1 MASYKTLSE
10 RGPLETDS
18 LNPHALISFRAIVG
32 GLLVAMFTFIGLVG
46 LGLAFGGMELGQ
58 ETTAQS
64 AGIFTGVWFIV
75 SVLLSLFVGS
85 YFAARVSKF
94 RTGRIG
100 SLQGLVIAALF
111 IGFFMYQTFMAIG
124 AAGSGVAAVVG
135 RSGSMI
141 AQGAERAAQNPTI
154 TNTINNITE
163 DALGDLNLRSEP
175 SVVAQGVATRLIRGD
190 TESAKNFLSRQAG
203 ITPAEADTR
212 IAAMKTRVDQYVAQ
226 GKEALGTAL
235 RSTGWTIFLL
245 VALGSIASV
254 LGGALGS
261 VTNYRR
267 PLVREQTTDYVYPR
281 GGQTV

>member
-135 RSGSMI
+135 RSGGMI

-190 TESAKNFLSRQAG
+190 TESAKNYLSRQAG